1 MSILTRGLRSS
12 TRSKT
17 LVGRLRALPVE
28 TAPLRSP
35 RPADPARPRPIRP
48 ITAAVPLPPDLHAA
62 AERLAELFAASGFE
76 TWAQGAP
83 SPDGAGDPLDPT
95 PEALLARSHYR
106 TAMRAVP
113 VLLSPLVV
121 HVCCLGLPLGQW
133 AAEKNLPRADAERA
147 LRKALT
153 HLLNHFCAEP

>member
-1 MSILTRGLRSS
+1 MSISTRGLRST

-17 LVGRLRALPVE
+17 LAGRLRALPVE
-28 TAPLRSP
+28 TTPLLSP
-35 RPADPARPRPIRP
+35 RPAEAPRPRPARPE
-48 ITAAVPLPPDLHAA
+48 TSAVPLPPDLHAA
-62 AERLAELFAASGFE
+62 AERFAELFAASAFE
-76 TWAQGAP
+76 TWVHGGP
-83 SPDGAGDPLDPT
+83 SPEGACDPLNPT

-106 TAMRAVP
+106 AAMRAVP

-147 LRKALT
+147 LRRALT
-153 HLLNHFCAEP
+153 HLLNHFCAQT